1 MATRQERGKSM
12 KNSDGYFVG
21 FDISEKDMS
30 VATIIRRT
38 EDGRM
43 QVVRTLFGKDADE
56 FYKLFEE
63 DERSITI

>member
-1 MATRQERGKSM
+1 M

-30 VATIIRRT
+30 VAMIIRRT
-38 EDGRM
+38 DDGHM

-56 FYKLFEE
+56 FYKLFKE
-63 DERSITI
+63 DNRSITI